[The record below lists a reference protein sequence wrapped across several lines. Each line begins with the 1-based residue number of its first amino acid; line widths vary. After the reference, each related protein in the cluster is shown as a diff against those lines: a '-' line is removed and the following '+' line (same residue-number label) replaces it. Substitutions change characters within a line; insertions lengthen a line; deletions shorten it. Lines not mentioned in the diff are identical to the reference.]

1 MNRKMT
7 ALIVGNG
14 DYQNGNTKLKN
25 AVNDA
30 NDIAEVLE
38 KLGFSTIKHVDC
50 TIEELDRAI
59 SSFRDG
65 LNSNDVGLF
74 YFAGHGIQIDGENYI
89 TAINSSFIDESAV
102 RYTSYPLNRLI
113 ETMDSCSN
121 KTNLII
127 LDACRDNPCESAWTR
142 SASAKSLAPMFAP
155 KGTLIAYST
164 SPGETAS
171 DGAGNNGAYTESLL
185 KHITKPDIPIEDVFK
200 KVRNTLSVI
209 TKGTQTSWEHT
220 SLTGEY
226 YFNLSLG
233 NKINKYNKFS
243 ISDNLFTLDKSN
255 QIHTTI
261 SDLKS
266 YDWYVQN
273 PAVNKLNAS
282 IINISDA
289 DSLFVLGRNLYQAAC
304 GGSRSAVSYVDDFRN
319 KLVGVGIDKQC
330 SILEGMLFE
339 VFFNS
344 KGEFRESF
352 KVAMFN
358 DLFALDV
365 YPDYKPAFEFIS
377 ELLLPF
383 NQHFYVIPGKPTG
396 DIAIEL
402 ATTQGVDDS
411 IVITDVYFDGDSILE
426 GEDGWEDYSFDGKVI
441 YDSMRYDSFLDKIS
455 KEMMIPEKYISLQSN
470 ITIDTASKLKVPYRH
485 TLKRS

>member
-1 MNRKMT
+1 MT

-209 TKGTQTSWEHT
+209 TKGKQTSWEHT

-233 NKINKYNKFS
+233 NKINTVNFPY
-243 ISDNLFTLDKSN
+243 
-255 QIHTTI
+255 QTI
-261 SDLKS
+261 
-266 YDWYVQN
+266 Y
-273 PAVNKLNAS
+273 
-282 IINISDA
+282 
-289 DSLFVLGRNLYQAAC
+289 SL
-304 GGSRSAVSYVDDFRN
+304 
-319 KLVGVGIDKQC
+319 
-330 SILEGMLFE
+330 
-339 VFFNS
+339 
-344 KGEFRESF
+344 
-352 KVAMFN
+352 
-358 DLFALDV
+358 
-365 YPDYKPAFEFIS
+365 
-377 ELLLPF
+377 
-383 NQHFYVIPGKPTG
+383 
-396 DIAIEL
+396 
-402 ATTQGVDDS
+402 
-411 IVITDVYFDGDSILE
+411 
-426 GEDGWEDYSFDGKVI
+426 
-441 YDSMRYDSFLDKIS
+441 
-455 KEMMIPEKYISLQSN
+455 
-470 ITIDTASKLKVPYRH
+470 
-485 TLKRS
+485 